1 MRLEIV
7 FKCPLSTKS
16 GHSFQHVEFA
26 KIEAGEDSVTLTT
39 GFQELLHW
47 SSCFQH
53 LFDMLSIYFSQDVP
67 TIFNSPVEATFQ
79 SFHVYSDLVLVQI
92 Q

>member
-7 FKCPLSTKS
+7 FKCPLSNKI
-16 GHSFQHVEFA
+16 GHSFQHVEFV
-26 KIEAGEDSVTLTT
+26 KNEAGEDSVTLTT

-67 TIFNSPVEATFQ
+67 TIFISPVEANFQ
-79 SFHVYSDLVLVQI
+79 LFHVYSDLVLVQI

>member
-7 FKCPLSTKS
+7 FKCPLSTKI

-39 GFQELLHW
+39 GLQELLHW

-67 TIFNSPVEATFQ
+67 AIFISPVEATFQ
-79 SFHVYSDLVLVQI
+79 SFHMYSNLVLVQI

>member
-26 KIEAGEDSVTLTT
+26 KIEAGEDSVTLTI
-39 GFQELLHW
+39 GLQELLHW
-47 SSCFQH
+47 PNCFQH
-53 LFDMLSIYFSQDVP
+53 LFDLLSIYFSQDVP
-67 TIFNSPVEATFQ
+67 AIFITHVEANFQ
-79 SFHVYSDLVLVQI
+79 SFHMYSDLVLVQI

>member
-7 FKCPLSTKS
+7 FKCPLSTKI

-39 GFQELLHW
+39 GLQELLHW

-67 TIFNSPVEATFQ
+67 AIFISPVEANFQ

>member
-67 TIFNSPVEATFQ
+67 AIFISPVEANFQ
-79 SFHVYSDLVLVQI
+79 SFHMYSNLVLVQI

>member
-1 MRLEIV
+1 LRLEIV

-39 GFQELLHW
+39 GLQELLH
-47 SSCFQH
+47 
-53 LFDMLSIYFSQDVP
+53 
-67 TIFNSPVEATFQ
+67 
-79 SFHVYSDLVLVQI
+79 
-92 Q
+92 

>member
-7 FKCPLSTKS
+7 FKCPLSNKI
-16 GHSFQHVEFA
+16 GHSFQHVEFV
-26 KIEAGEDSVTLTT
+26 KNEAGEDSVTLTT

-67 TIFNSPVEATFQ
+67 VIFISPVEANFQ

>member
-7 FKCPLSTKS
+7 FKCPLSNKI
-16 GHSFQHVEFA
+16 GHSFQHVEFV
-26 KIEAGEDSVTLTT
+26 KNEAGEDSVTLTT
-39 GFQELLHW
+39 GLQELLHW

-53 LFDMLSIYFSQDVP
+53 LFDLLSIYFSQDVP
-67 TIFNSPVEATFQ
+67 AIFISPVEANFQ